1 MSDLG
6 RRWPQRDVTLAA
18 GGLFLV
24 CFALVHYWFWAYGRL
39 VDWPVYKDYGDAIVH
54 HGELPY
60 RDFAVDYP
68 PGALPVFVLPSLF
81 GDYRIAFEALMAL
94 CGVGLVAVVAWV
106 RPAAAFFVALSP
118 VLAGSLILSRY
129 DLWPALLAAGAL
141 AALLGR
147 RHRLGWALLG
157 VAVAAKLWPAVLVP
171 PALAWAAV
179 HGRVRAALAGVVALA
194 VVVLPFAVLAPHG
207 LYESVRGQAGRPL
220 QIESFGASLLTA
232 FGHPAIT
239 TSHGS
244 QSIVGHGLLA
254 ASFAALQAVALV
266 AVWGAFLRGPV
277 DRDRLLRYS
286 AASVCTF
293 VAFGKVLSPQFLLWL
308 VPFVPLVRGRRGLA
322 ATGLLAAAL
331 VLTQVWFPWRY
342 WRYVGGFH
350 LAGVVL
356 ARNLVLVALLAVLAW
371 PVVRRS

>member
-1 MSDLG
+1 MSESS
-6 RRWPQRDVTLAA
+6 RRWPQRDVMLAA

-24 CFALVHYWFWAYGRL
+24 CFALVHYWFWAHGRL

-54 HGELPY
+54 QGQVPY

-68 PGALPVFVLPSLF
+68 PGALPVFALPSLF
-81 GDYRIAFEALMAL
+81 GDYRVAFEALMAL
-94 CGVGLVAVVAWV
+94 CGVGLVAVVAQV
-106 RPAAAFFVALSP
+106 RPAAAFVVAVSP
-118 VLAGSLILSRY
+118 VLAGSLILSRF
-129 DLWPALLAAGAL
+129 DLWPSLLAAGAVG
-141 AALLGR
+141 ALLAR

-157 VAVAAKLWPAVLVP
+157 LAVAAKLWPAVLVP
-171 PALAWAAV
+171 PALAWAFV
-179 HGRVRAALAGVVALA
+179 HGRTRAALAGVAA
-194 VVVLPFAVLAPHG
+194 FGIVVLPFAILAPHG
-207 LYESVRGQAGRPL
+207 LYESVRGQVDRPL
-220 QIESFGASLLTA
+220 QIESLGASLLTA
-232 FGHPAIT
+232 FGQPAII

-254 ASFAALQAVALV
+254 AGFAAVQALTLVAL
-266 AVWGAFLRGPV
+266 WLAFARGPV
-277 DRDRLLRYS
+277 DRDRYLRYS
-286 AASVCTF
+286 AACVCAF

-308 VPFVPLVRGRRGLA
+308 VPFVPLVRGRRGLLA
-322 ATGLLAAAL
+322 SGLLVSAL

-371 PVVRRS
+371 PVARRA

>member
-1 MSDLG
+1 MSVSS

-18 GGLFLV
+18 GGLFLI
-24 CFALVHYWFWAYGRL
+24 CFALVHYWFWAHGRL
-39 VDWPVYKDYGDAIVH
+39 VDWPVYKDYGDAIVRR
-54 HGELPY
+54 GEVPY

-68 PGALPVFVLPSLF
+68 PGALPVFALPSLF
-81 GDYRIAFEALMAL
+81 GGYRVAFEALMAF
-94 CGVGLVAVVAWV
+94 CGVGLVAVVASV
-106 RPAAAFFVALSP
+106 RPAAAFVVALSP

-141 AALLGR
+141 AALLAR

-157 VAVAAKLWPAVLVP
+157 VAIAAKLWPAVLVP

-179 HGRVRAALAGVVALA
+179 HGRTRAALAGVVTLA
-194 VVVLPFAVLAPHG
+194 VFVVPFAILAPHG
-207 LYESVRGQAGRPL
+207 LYASVRGQADRPL
-220 QIESFGASLLTA
+220 QIESLGASLATT
-232 FGHPAIT
+232 FGHPSIT

-244 QSIVGHGLLA
+244 QNLVGHGALA
-254 ASFAALQAVALV
+254 AGFAALQALVIVAL
-266 AVWGAFLRGPV
+266 WLAFLRGPV
-277 DRDRLLRYS
+277 DQDRLVRYS
-286 AASVCTF
+286 AACVCAF

-322 ATGLLAAAL
+322 ATGLLASAL

-356 ARNLVLVALLAVLAW
+356 ARNLALVALLAVLAW
-371 PVVRRS
+371 PAARRL

>member
-1 MSDLG
+1 MSDLS

-24 CFALVHYWFWAYGRL
+24 CFALVHYWFWAHGRL

-54 HGELPY
+54 QGELPY

-106 RPAAAFFVALSP
+106 RPAAAFFIALSP

-179 HGRVRAALAGVVALA
+179 HGRIRAALAGVIALA

-207 LYESVRGQAGRPL
+207 LYESVRGQADRPL
-220 QIESFGASLLTA
+220 QIESVGASLLTT

-286 AASVCTF
+286 AASVCAF